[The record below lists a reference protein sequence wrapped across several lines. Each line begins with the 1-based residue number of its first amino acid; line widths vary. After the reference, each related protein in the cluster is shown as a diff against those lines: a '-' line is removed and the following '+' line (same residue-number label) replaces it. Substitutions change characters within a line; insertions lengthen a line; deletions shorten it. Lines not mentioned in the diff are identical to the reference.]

1 MKFVTV
7 FFLFLYSKQ
16 EQEEY
21 FKVKNDKEDY
31 WNWYVEGVNEVFL
44 LFLYSKQGQDKCS
57 EVKDEDGNNNWGY
70 LYDVKSYLQLS

>member
-1 MKFVTV
+1 M
-7 FFLFLYSKQ
+7 
-16 EQEEY
+16 
-21 FKVKNDKEDY
+21 
-31 WNWYVEGVNEVFL
+31 EGVNEVFL